1 MNTYY
6 LKKFRKAAKKHVKVE
21 MCRDEYSEFVG
32 IATNDYT
39 RKITTKLVRL
49 IPNKVLGWMFPR
61 GLLYRPKLYYGK
73 RDMCFQLIEQPS
85 RGACLNGLSRDKQVE
100 ALYDARRLY
109 IKMLIREERSMR
121 EMYQSRME
129 QIESER
135 KMKRDFYE
143 LRRL

>member
-6 LKKFRKAAKKHVKVE
+6 LKKFRRAAKKHVKVE

-61 GLLYRPKLYYGK
+61 GLLYRPKLYYGR
-73 RDMCFQLIEQPS
+73 RDMCFQLVESGGVCIY
-85 RGACLNGLSRDKQVE
+85 GLSRDKQVE

-109 IKMLIREERSMR
+109 IKMLIRDERSMR
-121 EMYQSRME
+121 KMYQSRIE

-135 KMKRDFYE
+135 KMKRDFQE